1 MAKSKLTPKQ
11 EAFALAYVE
20 TGNASEAYRRSYDS
34 SKSTEKSIWQSA
46 SRLLADIKVASRIAE
61 LQERAVKRHD
71 VTVDSLTRELDED
84 RKLARSLDMPSA
96 AISAVMGKA
105 KLHGLAADRVAM
117 GGDAKNPTPIQI
129 ASSKDIAR
137 AMLLIISRAEQE
149 NEPA

>member
-20 TGNASEAYRRSYDS
+20 TGNASEAYRRSYDV
-34 SKSTEKSIWQSA
+34 KNTATKTIWEAS
-46 SRLLADIKVASRIAE
+46 SRLLADSKVSARVEE
-61 LQERAVKRHD
+61 LQARAVKRHD

-84 RKLARSLDMPSA
+84 RELARSLAMPSA

-105 KLHGLAADRVAM
+105 KLHGLASDRMAL

-149 NEPA
+149 NDSA

>member
-20 TGNASEAYRRSYDS
+20 TGNASEAYRRSYNVKS
-34 SKSTEKSIWQSA
+34 STPQAVWVSA
-46 SRLLADIKVASRIAE
+46 CRVLADAKVSLRVAQ

-71 VTVDSLTRELDED
+71 VTIDSLTQELNED
-84 RKLARSLDMPSA
+84 RALAYRCGMPAA

-149 NEPA
+149 IEPS